1 MHRVNLLAG
10 GAVVVTIAALSLPSS
25 TSFGAEPR
33 THDGFQFRG
42 TVGLGYISDAESSNA
57 TLHGGAGMF
66 EVYLG
71 GMPIPGLAIGGFLSG
86 EEAIGPSVSVNGFT
100 ASSNDTTLTLLQIG
114 PYIDYYPNPH
124 KGFHIMGTI
133 GFARLIARYD
143 DGNFNASDS
152 GNGFALGGGIGYD
165 WWVGREW
172 TVGILGRFTFA
183 STSRTLDGG
192 ISVSE
197 KTFAPAVLFS
207 VSFH

>member
-1 MHRVNLLAG
+1 VHRANLV
-10 GAVVVTIAALSLPSS
+10 GAVIAALAVLSLSS
-25 TSFGAEPR
+25 TAAAAEPR
-33 THDGFQFRG
+33 THEGFQFRG

-57 TLHGGAGMF
+57 TLHGGAGTL

-86 EEAIGPSVSVNGFT
+86 EEAIGPSVSVNGLT

-114 PYIDYYPNPH
+114 PYIDYYSNPH

-133 GFARLIARYD
+133 GFARLTARYD

-152 GNGFALGGGIGYD
+152 GDGFALGGGIGYD

-183 STSRTLDGG
+183 STERTLDGG
-192 ISVSE
+192 VSVSE
-197 KTFAPAVLFS
+197 RTFAPAVLFS